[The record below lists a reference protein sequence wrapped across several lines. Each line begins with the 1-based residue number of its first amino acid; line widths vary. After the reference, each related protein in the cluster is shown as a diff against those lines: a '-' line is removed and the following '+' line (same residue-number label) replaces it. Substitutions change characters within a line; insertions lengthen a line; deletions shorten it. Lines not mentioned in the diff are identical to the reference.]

1 VVTISSVVTISLV
14 VSHHGGV
21 TTSERETDPRLC
33 LSTISRG
40 YAVRTGVGYSEEVV
54 FLLVEVV
61 DFLELVELD
70 FLLEDFVV
78 DFLVLVAVDFLLV
91 VVGGGGGGETLTVL
105 VTLPRLCG
113 SLGKTEAAASASR
126 P

>member
-1 VVTISSVVTISLV
+1 VIISSVVAISLV

-40 YAVRTGVGYSEEVV
+40 YAVRTGVVCGEEVL

-70 FLLEDFVV
+70 FLLDE
-78 DFLVLVAVDFLLV
+78 DFLVLVELGFLLV
-91 VVGGGGGGETLTVL
+91 VVGGGGEGETLTVL
-105 VTLPRLCG
+105 DTLPRL
-113 SLGKTEAAASASR
+113 
-126 P
+126 

>member
-1 VVTISSVVTISLV
+1 VTISSVVTISLV

-40 YAVRTGVGYSEEVV
+40 YAVRTGVVCGEEV
-54 FLLVEVV
+54 L
-61 DFLELVELD
+61 FLELVELD
-70 FLLEDFVV
+70 FLLEEFVV

-105 VTLPRLCG
+105 DTLPRL
-113 SLGKTEAAASASR
+113 
-126 P
+126 

>member
-1 VVTISSVVTISLV
+1 VL
-14 VSHHGGV
+14 
-21 TTSERETDPRLC
+21 
-33 LSTISRG
+33 
-40 YAVRTGVGYSEEVV
+40 
-54 FLLVEVV
+54 FLLVDFV
-61 DFLELVELD
+61 DFLEPVEPD

-91 VVGGGGGGETLTVL
+91 VVGGGVGGETLTVL

>member
-21 TTSERETDPRLC
+21 ITSERETDPRLC

-40 YAVRTGVGYSEEVV
+40 YAVRMGVVYGEEVL

-70 FLLEDFVV
+70 FLLGDFVV
-78 DFLVLVAVDFLLV
+78 DLLVLVAVDFLLA

-105 VTLPRLCG
+105 DTLPRL
-113 SLGKTEAAASASR
+113 
-126 P
+126 

>member
-1 VVTISSVVTISLV
+1 MGVVY
-14 VSHHGGV
+14 G
-21 TTSERETDPRLC
+21 
-33 LSTISRG
+33 
-40 YAVRTGVGYSEEVV
+40 EEVL

-70 FLLEDFVV
+70 FLLEDFVI

-105 VTLPRLCG
+105 DTLPRL
-113 SLGKTEAAASASR
+113 
-126 P
+126 